1 MQPRVSGGQALLAA
15 LNGLGELGDVNVI
28 EMGAGGHLV
37 ALLKSSLEGGQSFVD

>member
-28 EMGAGGHLV
+28 EMGAGGDW
-37 ALLKSSLEGGQSFVD
+37 SLFSIPA